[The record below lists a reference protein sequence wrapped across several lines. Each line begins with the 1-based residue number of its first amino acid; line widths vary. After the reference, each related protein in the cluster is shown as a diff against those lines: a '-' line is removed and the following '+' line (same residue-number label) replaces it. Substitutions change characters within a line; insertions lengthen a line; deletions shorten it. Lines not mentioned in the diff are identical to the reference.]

1 MKYNLNGRSK
11 DFQIR
16 IQPFPALL
24 LRSALVFDRRRQFSQ
39 VTPAESEAV
48 NLISIIKKIKT
59 EINKLTLIMII
70 IKIVID
76 NDYHF

>member
-1 MKYNLNGRSK
+1 MTEEGNFRRLA
-11 DFQIR
+11 
-16 IQPFPALL
+16 PA
-24 LRSALVFDRRRQFSQ
+24 AGE
-39 VTPAESEAV
+39 TAI
-48 NLISIIKKIKT
+48 LISNIKKIKT

>member
-24 LRSALVFDRRRQFSQ
+24 LRSALVLTEEGNFRKLF
-39 VTPAESEAV
+39 PPESETV

>member
-1 MKYNLNGRSK
+1 MHFIL
-11 DFQIR
+11 QLTL
-16 IQPFPALL
+16 FPALL
-24 LRSALVFDRRRQFSQ
+24 FCSILFLTEEGNFRRLA
-39 VTPAESEAV
+39 PAAGETAI
-48 NLISIIKKIKT
+48 LISNIKKIKT

>member
-1 MKYNLNGRSK
+1 MTEEGNFRKL
-11 DFQIR
+11 
-16 IQPFPALL
+16 FP
-24 LRSALVFDRRRQFSQ
+24 
-39 VTPAESEAV
+39 PESETV